1 MRRLGFEGC
10 KTMVPFT
17 RYVNERTDIGM
28 DEWMKDHL
36 SSEDYK
42 NYKKSEQKSEQ

>member
-1 MRRLGFEGC
+1 
-10 KTMVPFT
+10 MVPFT

-42 NYKKSEQKSEQ
+42 NYKKSEQ